1 MRFISQGDDSLTKQL
16 FDRLIQRRNIYVTA
30 ATCHKRMVIRF
41 VICSEFSRE
50 DDIHFA
56 WNEISELTTELLP
69 MKSLAIKIQ
78 ICESESFDQADD
90 EIAIKF
96 NEKQKRKKIP
106 KRCR

>member
-1 MRFISQGDDSLTKQL
+1 
-16 FDRLIQRRNIYVTA
+16 
-30 ATCHKRMVIRF
+30 MVIRF

-56 WNEISELTTELLP
+56 WNEISQLANEILQ

-78 ICESESFDQADD
+78 ICESETFDK
-90 EIAIKF
+90 EKEEMAIKF